1 MYWNRCRMCR
11 ADAVERQR
19 DDTVPHLLNSSSL
32 SEHLLPQSAAQPDVV
47 THSVHDDQT
56 SVKLCQLE
64 ASHARLLRQLAATSS
79 DLRLRTLGFEA
90 MTVLVQHLTN
100 EVVGTCMLSVQCIFT
115 LVIFCCERHTS
126 ANRTVHL
133 AVVWRLGISHTWTT
147 HTLGTGYWL
156 VRMQWRPAGWS
167 VCLPL
172 LIFPCTI
179 KSRSS
184 LLAPAHPGGPGKRA
198 VNGCGVVD
206 HPHNGDPVG
215 TERPHSSLSP
225 LFGPYPLWPNGCPS
239 QQLLSSCSKSCI
251 CDCLQ

>member
-1 MYWNRCRMCR
+1 MCR

-133 AVVWRLGISHTWTT
+133 AVV
-147 HTLGTGYWL
+147 
-156 VRMQWRPAGWS
+156 
-167 VCLPL
+167 
-172 LIFPCTI
+172 
-179 KSRSS
+179 
-184 LLAPAHPGGPGKRA
+184 
-198 VNGCGVVD
+198 
-206 HPHNGDPVG
+206 
-215 TERPHSSLSP
+215 
-225 LFGPYPLWPNGCPS
+225 
-239 QQLLSSCSKSCI
+239 
-251 CDCLQ
+251 